1 MFDVYIC
8 LYIYIIV
15 QFVDSTLGYLDCKFI
30 HICIQNLL
38 LRLIY
43 LNLKHVSTDKWNMSV
58 EYIKTKLTIIEGLK

>member
-1 MFDVYIC
+1 MFDVYIG
-8 LYIYIIV
+8 LDIYIVV
-15 QFVDSTLGYLDCKFI
+15 QFVDSTLGYIDCKFT

-58 EYIKTKLTIIEGLK
+58 EYINTK